1 MKLYKLLIIAAEVV
15 KMFPTS
21 FYKSIQLANP
31 PTISTGY
38 TLLLQLHSPSP
49 LQRSVFRE
57 PCLLTHSQCESDPG
71 RDLRLPFSDL
81 DMPSRAQKQRSMG
94 SISQNGT
101 RAPRLCV
108 VPGYQVTRYMVSNLP
123 SRSTS
128 QLAPSSPIMPFV
140 GRHRKASRHS
150 LDSVR
155 NLDTE

>member
-81 DMPSRAQKQRSMG
+81 DIPSRAQKQRSMG

-123 SRSTS
+123 SRSTGS
-128 QLAPSSPIMPFV
+128 VVSDHAICWTPSKGFKALA
-140 GRHRKASRHS
+140 
-150 LDSVR
+150 
-155 NLDTE
+155 